1 MDLNSILLSYIF
13 LALLTLGSAKP
24 RRKIKNDKSVT
35 MSKPVKGFLEDW
47 LAKKPKRTKSTT
59 MASCTSSSSSSCK
72 FPFRYMNRIFSS
84 CTTLDGDEEPW
95 CATSL
100 SAGGQMTSWGYC
112 DSSCLDTRTGYVHP
126 DNAPG
131 LCGEQGFQYWVFTV
145 LNKSNYPGLSTV
157 ILDQFEIVYRQQLS

>member
-1 MDLNSILLSYIF
+1 MDLNSIFLTYIF

-47 LAKKPKRTKSTT
+47 LAKKPKRTKTTT
-59 MASCTSSSSSSCK
+59 MASCSSSSSSSSSCK

-112 DSSCLDTRTGYVHP
+112 DSSCLDTSPRYVHP

-131 LCGEQGFQYWVFTV
+131 LCGEQGYQFRVFNV
-145 LNKSNYPGLSTV
+145 LKGLEAPNRKM
-157 ILDQFEIVYRQQLS
+157 IED